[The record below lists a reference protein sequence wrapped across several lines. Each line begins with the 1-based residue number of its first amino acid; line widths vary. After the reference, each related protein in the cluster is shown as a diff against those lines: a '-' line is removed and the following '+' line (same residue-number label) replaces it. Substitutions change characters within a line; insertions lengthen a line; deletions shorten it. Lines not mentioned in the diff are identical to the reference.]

1 MALPSSEKLKALN
14 YSLDGTPFFRVVL
27 GNLNPNGLQMSI
39 DGTPWWGH
47 ANSGV
52 PPQIRHIK
60 AINRVVRE
68 HIKKY
73 NGVSETNINKALNV
87 EG

>member
-39 DGTPWWGH
+39 DGTPWWGFG
-47 ANSGV
+47 ASTSPILG
-52 PPQIRHIK
+52 HIK
-60 AINRVVRE
+60 AVNQVNWSKV
-68 HIKKY
+68 KKF
-73 NGVSETNINKALNV
+73 NGVSQSNIKTIINV

>member
-1 MALPSSEKLKALN
+1 MALPESQELKGLN
-14 YSLDGTPFFRVVL
+14 YSLDGTPFFKVVL
-27 GNLNPNGLQMSI
+27 NNLNPNGLNLSL

-47 ANSGV
+47 GSSGV
-52 PPQIRHIK
+52 TPDLGHIK
-60 AINRVVRE
+60 AINQVAWA

-73 NGVSETNINKALNV
+73 NGVLQAHIKKAINV